1 MVRHPWT
8 YFLIWASALTLA
20 GCAST
25 PQSVSHNGGLVHERN
40 QGYSLLYKLMTD
52 EANVSKLLILKHADE
67 PLAGLVKEIS
77 AFCQSAKDQMDAF
90 AKGDSRIE
98 YDMTDLPVIEQ
109 ESRDQTAKEDGIA
122 LLTSGGKEF
131 ELRLVFTQA
140 QAMDYAAEVSSAL
153 AKHEDDPARQRFLK
167 GLTVRYAD
175 FHRRLMELLTVQL

>member
-1 MVRHPWT
+1 MLRHQWT
-8 YFLIWASALTLA
+8 YFLMWAGALTLA

-25 PQSVSHNGGLVHERN
+25 PQSVSHTGGLIHERN
-40 QGYSLLYKLMTD
+40 QGYSLLYKLMS
-52 EANVSKLLILKHADE
+52 EGENVEKLLFLKHADE

-77 AFCQSAKDQMDAF
+77 AFCQTTKNQMDAF
-90 AKGDSRIE
+90 PKSDRQIE

-109 ESRDQTAKEDGIA
+109 QSRDQTAKADGIA

-140 QAMDYAAEVSSAL
+140 QAMDYAAQVSSAL

-175 FHRRLMELLTVQL
+175 FHKRLMDLLTVQF